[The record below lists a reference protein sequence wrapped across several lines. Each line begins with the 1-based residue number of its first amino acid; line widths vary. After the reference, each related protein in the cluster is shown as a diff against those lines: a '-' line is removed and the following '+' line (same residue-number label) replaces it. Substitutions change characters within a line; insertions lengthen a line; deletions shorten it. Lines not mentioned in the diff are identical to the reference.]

1 MFGTQLIR
9 LKFKRKMKLFKGI
22 RQQFIQESNVKKYLL
37 YAIGEILL
45 VMIGITLAF
54 QLDNWNENREKK
66 ISEIRTYENIRD
78 QIIGDKELIQ
88 NQIDYNN
95 NYMDQFE
102 YARKIIMANDRTQM
116 DTLGVIV
123 GNLTNYSDFDREG
136 NIYETLVN
144 SGEIQL
150 LRNQRIVDRIRVL
163 EQRYNYINRMESIH
177 YDVMLD
183 HAARSITSVI
193 NFASAEVIKPELI
206 FTHEFQNLIFLLVQ
220 IMQEKDNT
228 YLSAIN
234 EIDGIL
240 ALIDEELK

>member
-1 MFGTQLIR
+1 
-9 LKFKRKMKLFKGI
+9 MKLFKGS
-22 RQQFIQESNVKKYLL
+22 RQQLIQENNVKKYLL

-54 QLDNWNENREKK
+54 QVDNWNESREKK
-66 ISEIRTYENIRD
+66 IAEIRTYENIRN
-78 QIIGDKELIQ
+78 QINGDKELIQ

-95 NYMDQFE
+95 YYMAQFE
-102 YARKIIMANDRTQM
+102 YARKIIMTNDRSQM

-177 YDVMLD
+177 YDVMID
-183 HAARSITSVI
+183 YAARSITSVI

-220 IMQEKDNT
+220 IMREKDNT

-240 ALIDEELK
+240 ALIDEELKPN

>member
-1 MFGTQLIR
+1 
-9 LKFKRKMKLFKGI
+9 MKLFKGS
-22 RQQFIQESNVKKYLL
+22 RQQLIQENNVKKYLL
-37 YAIGEILL
+37 YAIVEILL

-54 QLDNWNENREKK
+54 QVDNWNESREKK
-66 ISEIRTYENIRD
+66 IAEIRTYENISN
-78 QIIGDKELIQ
+78 QINGDKELIQ
-88 NQIDYNN
+88 NQIDFN
-95 NYMDQFE
+95 NYYMAQFE
-102 YARKIIMANDRTQM
+102 YARKIIMTNDRSQM

-177 YDVMLD
+177 YDVMID
-183 HAARSITSVI
+183 YAARSITSVI

-220 IMQEKDNT
+220 IMREKDNT

-240 ALIDEELK
+240 ALIEEELKPN

>member
-1 MFGTQLIR
+1 
-9 LKFKRKMKLFKGI
+9 MKLFKGS
-22 RQQFIQESNVKKYLL
+22 RQQLIQENNVKKYLL

-54 QLDNWNENREKK
+54 QVDNWNESREKK
-66 ISEIRTYENIRD
+66 IAEIRTYENIRN
-78 QIIGDKELIQ
+78 QINGDKELIQ

-95 NYMDQFE
+95 YYMAQFE
-102 YARKIIMANDRTQM
+102 YARKIIMTNDRSQM

-177 YDVMLD
+177 YDVMID
-183 HAARSITSVI
+183 YTARSITPVI
-193 NFASAEVIKPELI
+193 NFASAEVVKPELI
-206 FTHEFQNLIFLLVQ
+206 FTHEFQNLIFLLER
-220 IMQEKDNT
+220 IMREKDNT

-240 ALIDEELK
+240 ALIEEELKPN

>member
-1 MFGTQLIR
+1 M
-9 LKFKRKMKLFKGI
+9 
-22 RQQFIQESNVKKYLL
+22 IQENNVKKYLL

-54 QLDNWNENREKK
+54 QVDNWNESREKK
-66 ISEIRTYENIRD
+66 IAEIRTYENISN
-78 QIIGDKELIQ
+78 QINGDKELIQ
-88 NQIDYNN
+88 NQIDFN
-95 NYMDQFE
+95 NYYMAQFE

-123 GNLTNYSDFDREG
+123 RNLTNYSDFDREG

-177 YDVMLD
+177 YDVMID
-183 HAARSITSVI
+183 YAARSITSVI

-220 IMQEKDNT
+220 IMREKDNT

-240 ALIDEELK
+240 ALIEEELKPN

>member
-66 ISEIRTYENIRD
+66 IAEIRTYENIRD

-177 YDVMLD
+177 YDVILD

>member
-1 MFGTQLIR
+1 
-9 LKFKRKMKLFKGI
+9 MKLFKGS
-22 RQQFIQESNVKKYLL
+22 RQQLIQENNVKKYLL

-54 QLDNWNENREKK
+54 QVDNWNESREKK
-66 ISEIRTYENIRD
+66 IAEIRTYENIRN
-78 QIIGDKELIQ
+78 QINGDKELIQ

-95 NYMDQFE
+95 YYMAQFE
-102 YARKIIMANDRTQM
+102 YARKIIMTNDRSQM

-177 YDVMLD
+177 YDVMID
-183 HAARSITSVI
+183 YAARSITSVI

-220 IMQEKDNT
+220 IMREKDNT

-240 ALIDEELK
+240 ALIEEELKPN